1 MFNHTLVDP
10 WPWERGIEPDASN
23 DVADVYVEE
32 YYTRNLKKD
41 HTGSKIKK
49 MEHWYV
55 ALVRFKNNGILR
67 WIISDGIGVL
77 EEATALEDLFV
88 KCDKW
93 KLIVHGRV

>member
-10 WPWERGIEPDASN
+10 FPWERGIEPDASN
-23 DVADVYVEE
+23 DVADVYIEE

-41 HTGSKIKK
+41 RTGSYIKK

-55 ALVRFKNNGILR
+55 GLVKFKDGTLS
-67 WIISDGIGVL
+67 WIISDGTGVL
-77 EEATALEDLFV
+77 EEATALEDLFC

-93 KLIVHGRV
+93 KLIIHGKA